1 MPPDRGRASKAC
13 TACRKQKTRCYETT
27 SGKSQCTLSRL
38 YSTKHLGRACLRC
51 DRLGQECSLS
61 ADTPYSRPPTLEAG
75 NGISEGNNITDYRLE
90 RLENLVY
97 ELAKRL
103 ESVESELDPEGKGTT
118 KSHPSLGVS
127 ALLNPELGTGEQ
139 APAPLFVLRD
149 VTAQSGVRR
158 TDRTAANT
166 PSRGLSDDIILK
178 GLIDEHEATSLL
190 TLFHEN
196 YGRWVSFDAAM
207 PIARLLEDVRKS
219 PLLLTAC
226 CLIAVRHVS
235 QELASRLAPKLFQ
248 DAKSLLSRAMLSVPQ
263 PLEFFQAS
271 LVLSLWSTT
280 IGQLPLGMD
289 SWLLSGFAL
298 QHSIASGIFLPAR
311 GSASNTLEQQEVDR
325 LCIWN
330 HLCLVHLHYCVGT
343 RRKSALDEED
353 INRCRLILS
362 SNNATNFESRMVA
375 EVYLYW
381 VIYRNCMSNDL
392 PKTQES
398 LHQWKEE
405 WGWLLDQPRS
415 QFVQMG
421 YYFAQLIA
429 YDQSLKKGSSAV
441 RESLLSEMVR
451 LSTSIIQL
459 AMNTTDERTR
469 HLTDHIYHMISFAAV
484 TLCRLLS
491 NYEEQ
496 LSLSHDLHRLDEIV
510 LALVSWLHAIGFP
523 CHVAYTMGDVVAAF
537 HKQLRPNTGP
547 SPNTSYAG
555 VDPAI
560 QDDFAQLFPE
570 FYGGTSFDLMNGSI
584 LPDFQPLV

>member
-1 MPPDRGRASKAC
+1 MSV
-13 TACRKQKTRCYETT
+13 
-27 SGKSQCTLSRL
+27 
-38 YSTKHLGRACLRC
+38 
-51 DRLGQECSLS
+51 
-61 ADTPYSRPPTLEAG
+61 DTPYIQPSTSGGG
-75 NGISEGNNITDYRLE
+75 NSAREGNDITDYRLE

-103 ESVESELDPEGKGTT
+103 EHVESEVSHEDNKGNAQNHT
-118 KSHPSLGVS
+118 PLEVA
-127 ALLNPELGTGEQ
+127 ALLNPQADAGEQ
-139 APAPLFVLRD
+139 NPAPLFVLRD
-149 VTAQSGVRR
+149 VTAQSGIRR
-158 TDRTAANT
+158 TGRTSPNT
-166 PSRGLSDDIILK
+166 PLRGLSDDIILK
-178 GLIDEHEATSLL
+178 GLISEQEATSLL
-190 TLFHEN
+190 SLFHEH
-196 YGRWVSFDAAM
+196 YGYWVSFDASA

-248 DAKSLLSRAMLSVPQ
+248 DAKALLSQAMLSVPQ

-271 LVLSLWSTT
+271 LVLSMWSTT
-280 IGQLPLGMD
+280 IGQLPLGID

-298 QHSIASGIFLPAR
+298 QHSIASGLFSFAR
-311 GSASNTLEQQEVDR
+311 GTRSIALEQQDLDR

-343 RRKSALDEED
+343 RRKSVLDEED
-353 INRCRLILS
+353 INKCRLVLG
-362 SNNATNFESRMVA
+362 SNIATNFESRMVA
-375 EVYLYW
+375 EVCLYW
-381 VIYRNCMSNDL
+381 VIYRSCSMTTDL

-398 LHQWKEE
+398 LHDWKEE

-421 YYFAQLIA
+421 YYFAQLMA
-429 YDQSLKKGSSAV
+429 YDQSLKTGSSAV

-451 LSTSIIQL
+451 LSTSIINL
-459 AMNTTDERTR
+459 AINTADERTR

-491 NYEEQ
+491 HYEEQ
-496 LSLSHDLHRLDEIV
+496 LSLSHDLHKLDETV
-510 LALVSWLHAIGFP
+510 LSLVSWLHAIGFP

-537 HKQLRPNTGP
+537 HTKLRPNTGP

-570 FYGGTSFDLMNGSI
+570 FYGTSSFDLINGSI